1 MEITPKL
8 SVTEDKIRLLTVKTD
23 MFKTACLTL
32 NVLVPMGEYAAE
44 YAVLSSYLVHSS
56 KKYDSLIKLN
66 SRLEEPLSN
75 LDAKLRVQMRIEIA
89 KLHQRLGTTIIYVTH
104 DQTEAMTLGTRIVVM
119 KDGVIQQVDTPQNLY
134 EKPQNLFVAGFMGS
148 PQMNFLDAV
157 VRINGTAVTLEVAG
171 QSIPLP
177 PAKAKKL
184 IDGGY
189 NGKTVVMGIRPE
201 DVYDSEMFIETAKCV
216 FSSTIKVYELLG
228 AEVFL
233 YFDLGEFPMTARV
246 DPRSNARP
254 GDTVRFAF
262 DVEKIH
268 VFDKETEQVIT
279 N

>member
-1 MEITPKL
+1 
-8 SVTEDKIRLLTVKTD
+8 
-23 MFKTACLTL
+23 
-32 NVLVPMGEYAAE
+32 
-44 YAVLSSYLVHSS
+44 
-56 KKYDSLIKLN
+56 
-66 SRLEEPLSN
+66 
-75 LDAKLRVQMRIEIA
+75 
-89 KLHQRLGTTIIYVTH
+89 
-104 DQTEAMTLGTRIVVM
+104 
-119 KDGVIQQVDTPQNLY
+119 
-134 EKPQNLFVAGFMGS
+134 MGS

-157 VRINGTAVTLEVAG
+157 VRANGSNVTLEVAG

-189 NGKTVVMGIRPE
+189 NGKTVIMGIRPE
-201 DVYDSEMFIETAKCV
+201 DVYDCRC
-216 FSSTIKVYELLG
+216 SSRQLSAYSP
-228 AEVFL
+228 L
-233 YFDLGEFPMTARV
+233 YQGLRAAWCRSIPVLRPGQVPMTARV